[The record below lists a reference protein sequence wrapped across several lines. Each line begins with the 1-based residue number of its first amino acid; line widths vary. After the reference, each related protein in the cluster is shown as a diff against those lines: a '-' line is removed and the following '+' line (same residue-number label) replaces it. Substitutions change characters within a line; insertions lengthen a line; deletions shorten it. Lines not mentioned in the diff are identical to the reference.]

1 MGIKDSLIN
10 FCPFN
15 GVLSWYQESEMRE
28 HLLNARK
35 EALLALKSLID
46 EGIERTER
54 GMENGKATK
63 VEVK

>member
-1 MGIKDSLIN
+1 MGAKESFSN

-15 GVLSWYQESEMRE
+15 GVLSWYKESEMRE
-28 HLLNARK
+28 HLFNARR
-35 EALLALKSLID
+35 EILLALKSLID

-54 GMENGKATK
+54 GMEDGKATK